1 MNFLSNTLYKK
12 TLDGQVTMNNPTRQ
26 LLDYLSIGNV
36 YLPEDTF
43 NLNGENPEA
52 DQHTDLT
59 KTNEVNNMLNGED
72 SQVNIEVAPQI
83 VVENHEPTG
92 SAGEVNPN
100 VTPPNPA
107 PPVGATPEVL

>member
-1 MNFLSNTLYKK
+1 
-12 TLDGQVTMNNPTRQ
+12 
-26 LLDYLSIGNV
+26 
-36 YLPEDTF
+36 
-43 NLNGENPEA
+43 
-52 DQHTDLT
+52 
-59 KTNEVNNMLNGED
+59 MLNGED